1 MKCPK
6 CNMSWLKVIESRH
19 TTAEAISRRR
29 KCMSC
34 GHHFATAEVVVPKE
48 SIAWIKSDRRNRSSF
63 AVDPKLLAHLVS
75 ESHASDSERSKK

>member
-29 KCMSC
+29 KCMMC
-34 GHHFATAEVVVPKE
+34 GHHFATAEIVVPKE
-48 SIAWIKSDRRNRSSF
+48 SIAWVKSDRRNRSSF

-75 ESHASDSERSKK
+75 ESHACDSERSKK

>member
-1 MKCPK
+1 
-6 CNMSWLKVIESRH
+6 
-19 TTAEAISRRR
+19 
-29 KCMSC
+29 MSC

-48 SIAWIKSDRRNRSSF
+48 SIAWVKSNRKHRSTF